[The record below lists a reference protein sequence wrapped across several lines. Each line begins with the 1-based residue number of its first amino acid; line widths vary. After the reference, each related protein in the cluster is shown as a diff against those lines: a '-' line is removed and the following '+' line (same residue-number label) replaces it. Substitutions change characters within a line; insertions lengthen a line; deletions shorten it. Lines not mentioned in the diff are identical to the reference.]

1 MKKIIAVVLL
11 AVLILAAFN
20 ILSAPRVKAQASQ
33 AKVLS
38 YYWYEAPV
46 DTVLGDFGDLV
57 AVGEV
62 QNVGSNVI
70 GYVVVEGTAYNST
83 GGFLNSYEVKASGFN
98 LLPEQKAPF
107 YIDFPSQDSVT
118 GDDTY
123 TSNVTTVFVNVYVSD
138 TNSTPYTSLT
148 VPTSTV
154 SASDATGTFTVSG
167 TVQNTGSQTVGNVV
181 VVTSFYNASGEIVS
195 FNITSYLDSNSG
207 GTSFAPGDSSSF
219 TATPTDNTPTLSSEI
234 ANYSF
239 LVQSTPLTTT
249 SPTSTPSPTTTP
261 ISTSNSTKTT
271 QSSSLNSAVL
281 YGGATAVVIIVVAA
295 LLFLRKRNKIEQAEP
310 PPPPPPLPPPPPPP

>member
-107 YIDFPSQDSVT
+107 YIDFPPEDSIT

-123 TSNVTTVFVNVYVSD
+123 TSDVTTVCCQCITSATPIRLHIQVYGS
-138 TNSTPYTSLT
+138 
-148 VPTSTV
+148 TSTV

-167 TVQNTGSQTVGNVV
+167 TVQNTG
-181 VVTSFYNASGEIVS
+181 
-195 FNITSYLDSNSG
+195 
-207 GTSFAPGDSSSF
+207 PRR
-219 TATPTDNTPTLSSEI
+219 
-234 ANYSF
+234 
-239 LVQSTPLTTT
+239 LVMLW
-249 SPTSTPSPTTTP
+249 
-261 ISTSNSTKTT
+261 
-271 QSSSLNSAVL
+271 
-281 YGGATAVVIIVVAA
+281 
-295 LLFLRKRNKIEQAEP
+295 LLHRFIMLLGR
-310 PPPPPPLPPPPPPP
+310 LCL